1 MATLVQAVHSV
12 VNAHDA
18 IITDIKNYVS
28 GVKAQNEAFLQAMS
42 TYHLGLE
49 HAEMFVRVFKGLDAV
64 LNGSEPLL
72 EDEAKNEALKAK
84 SKKSS

>member
-1 MATLVQAVHSV
+1 
-12 VNAHDA
+12 
-18 IITDIKNYVS
+18 
-28 GVKAQNEAFLQAMS
+28 
-42 TYHLGLE
+42 
-49 HAEMFVRVFKGLDAV
+49 MFVRVFKGLDVV